1 MKYSETDLKILYDA
15 KTLFYEIGHN
25 DQPVKH
31 SNIVG
36 DNHGNLLHIGIRD
49 GEYNICYYIFVGDGE
64 VEECIAGQKLL
75 LKILNNGNIE
85 PIEPSLDTE
94 NIFNQL
100 SESEEKHQPKLYLRF
115 ESAIENDTIGISQLN
130 KILYI
135 IGLEYP
141 ETKWFRGN
149 EAASFNPFTDYE
161 DGEIA
166 DQIRSLT
173 IGYWPD
179 LTDRITYGQWDDNDE
194 GYTNAIDGWEWYKER
209 DINLDV
215 TNSIFD
221 SLTEG
226 KKKKKEK
233 KEYKPKLNL
242 SFDPPIMDGEEFH
255 RIMIAIE
262 ARYPKVR
269 WIGGN
274 LDEKPTAW
282 NPFKMVGTATTKETE
297 ENGVHLIIVGN
308 DESEKNELSYSCG
321 DYKTN
326 YETKD
331 GWKWYN
337 KKGYVD
343 TESIFDSLNE
353 SESNTIPNITF
364 SFEPP
369 IEEPEE
375 LKMVLYVLNTIYPG
389 LEWVNSES
397 VLTYDIYNEVFHDT
411 SGPHGDKW
419 PDVVGGL
426 SIGHFEENPNQLSWS
441 SYADPSEHKNLV
453 DGWKF
458 VEEHSIDTESIFNQL
473 NESTRQPKLNLRFED
488 GISDANELDKVLKVL
503 EIVYPGLTWL
513 GNDPVG
519 THNVIRN
526 SNEEDFLYDPIYYL
540 TIGYFSYAP
549 DKLTYTSGPD
559 DDIDL
564 ADEEQHNYNWVEGW
578 QWVRDNEIN
587 YDETTDIF
595 NQLNESYDFLKT
607 TSLIGYS
614 FKAVSSTD
622 SRYWIIRHV
631 FNDKDGHVTVTME
644 YSKTWLENIGIEG
657 FPTTKTIEKD
667 KVIDFVNSGKWE
679 IVGLPVDNNTFD
691 TFDIFDKLN
700 ESKYFFIRL

>member
-1 MKYSETDLKILYDA
+1 MKYSETDLEILYNA

-31 SNIVG
+31 SNIVS

-85 PIEPSLDTE
+85 PIESGIDTE

-115 ESAIENDTIGISQLN
+115 EPAIENDTIGISQLN

-141 ETKWFRGN
+141 ETKWFRGD

-161 DGEIA
+161 GGEIA

-179 LTDRITYGQWDDNDE
+179 LTDRITYGQWDDNEE
-194 GYTNAIDGWEWYKER
+194 GYTNAIDGWKWYEER
-209 DINLDV
+209 NINLDV
-215 TNSIFD
+215 TN
-221 SLTEG
+221 
-226 KKKKKEK
+226 
-233 KEYKPKLNL
+233 
-242 SFDPPIMDGEEFH
+242 
-255 RIMIAIE
+255 
-262 ARYPKVR
+262 
-269 WIGGN
+269 
-274 LDEKPTAW
+274 
-282 NPFKMVGTATTKETE
+282 
-297 ENGVHLIIVGN
+297 
-308 DESEKNELSYSCG
+308 
-321 DYKTN
+321 
-326 YETKD
+326 
-331 GWKWYN
+331 
-337 KKGYVD
+337 
-343 TESIFDSLNE
+343 SIFDSLNE

-473 NESTRQPKLNLRFED
+473 NESTYQPKLNLRFEN
-488 GISDANELDKVLKVL
+488 GISDASELDKVLKVL
-503 EIVYPGLTWL
+503 EIVYPGLQWK
-513 GNDPVG
+513 GGDPVG
-519 THNVIRN
+519 THNVIHN
-526 SNEEDFLYDPIYYL
+526 NDDENIDDFYYDPIYYL
-540 TIGYFSYAP
+540 TIGYFSHAP
-549 DKLTYTSGPD
+549 DKLTYTCGPA
-559 DDIDL
+559 DDIEL
-564 ADEEQHNYNWVEGW
+564 ADSEQHSYNWVEGW
-578 QWVRDNEIN
+578 QWVRDNKIN

-614 FKAVSSTD
+614 FKAVATTD

-631 FNDKDGHVTVTME
+631 FNDKDGYVTVTME
-644 YSKTWLENIGIEG
+644 YSKTWHENVGIEG
-657 FPTTKTIEKD
+657 LPTTKTIEKD

>member
-1 MKYSETDLKILYDA
+1 M
-15 KTLFYEIGHN
+15 
-25 DQPVKH
+25 
-31 SNIVG
+31 
-36 DNHGNLLHIGIRD
+36 
-49 GEYNICYYIFVGDGE
+49 
-64 VEECIAGQKLL
+64 
-75 LKILNNGNIE
+75 
-85 PIEPSLDTE
+85 
-94 NIFNQL
+94 
-100 SESEEKHQPKLYLRF
+100 HQPKLYLRF
-115 ESAIENDTIGISQLN
+115 EPAIENNTIGISQLN

-149 EAASFNPFTDYE
+149 EAASFNPFTDDE
-161 DGEIA
+161 GDGVPE
-166 DQIRSLT
+166 QIRSLT

-179 LTDRITYGQWDDNDE
+179 MTDRITYGEWDDNDE
-194 GYTNAIDGWEWYKER
+194 GYTNAIDGWEWLKER
-209 DINLDV
+209 DVD
-215 TNSIFD
+215 TESIFN
-221 SLTEG
+221 SLSEG
-226 KKKKKEK
+226 KKEK

-255 RIMIAIE
+255 KIMIAIE

-269 WIGGN
+269 WIGGH
-274 LDEKPTAW
+274 DEKPTAW
-282 NPFKMVGTATTKETE
+282 NPFKMDVKEVE
-297 ENGVHLIIVGN
+297 YDGVHLIIVGN
-308 DESEKNELSYSCG
+308 DEDEKNELSYSSG
-321 DYKTN
+321 EYKTK

-343 TESIFDSLNE
+343 TESIFNSLNE
-353 SESNTIPNITF
+353 SESNAIPNITF

-389 LEWVNSES
+389 LEWINSES
-397 VLTYDIYNEVFHDT
+397 ILTYDIYSEVFHDT

-426 SIGHFEENPNQLSWS
+426 SIGLFEENPNQMSWS

-473 NESTRQPKLNLRFED
+473 NESTYQPKLNLRFEN
-488 GISDANELDKVLKVL
+488 GISDASELDKVLKVL
-503 EIVYPGLTWL
+503 DMAYPGLKWL

-540 TIGYFSYAP
+540 TIGYFSHAP
-549 DKLTYTSGPD
+549 DKLTYTNGPD
-559 DDIDL
+559 DDIDF
-564 ADEEQHNYNWVEGW
+564 ADSEQHNYNWVEGW
-578 QWVRDNEIN
+578 QWVKDNEFD

-607 TSLIGYS
+607 TNLIGYI
-614 FKAVSSTD
+614 FKATAEND
-622 SRYWIIRHV
+622 PRYWVTRQVI
-631 FNDKDGHVTVTME
+631 NDNGDNLIVNMG
-644 YSKTWLENIGIEG
+644 YSKAWEDDIGIEG
-657 FPTTKTIEKD
+657 FPKQKEVKKD
-667 KVIDFVNSGKWE
+667 MVIGFIDSGKWE
-679 IVGLPVDNNTFD
+679 IIGLPVDNN